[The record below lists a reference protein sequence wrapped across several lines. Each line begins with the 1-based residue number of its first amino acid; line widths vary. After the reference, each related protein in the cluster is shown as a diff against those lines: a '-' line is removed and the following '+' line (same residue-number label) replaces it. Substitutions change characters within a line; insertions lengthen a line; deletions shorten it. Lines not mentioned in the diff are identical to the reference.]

1 MKYFLIRD
9 FTFFSIGGM
18 QVPTPTRYSC
28 LDGCFCALG
37 MSVKNQWNRSMD
49 GLSVAPDRC
58 ERKSLVTP
66 ASMAAVAVVAAV
78 AAADHTDG
86 SVAIAVAGTGALSDC
101 HTDHQIVAY
110 LLPDRNSFV
119 D

>member
-1 MKYFLIRD
+1 
-9 FTFFSIGGM
+9 
-18 QVPTPTRYSC
+18 
-28 LDGCFCALG
+28 
-37 MSVKNQWNRSMD
+37 MD

-66 ASMAAVAVVAAV
+66 ASIAAAAAAAAVVVV
-78 AAADHTDG
+78 ADHTDG
-86 SVAIAVAGTGALSDC
+86 SVAIAGVGSGALSDC

>member
-9 FTFFSIGGM
+9 FTFFSTGGI
-18 QVPTPTRYSC
+18 QVPTPTRYSF
-28 LDGCFCALG
+28 LDVCFCALG
-37 MSVKNQWNRSMD
+37 MPLKNQWNRSMD

-58 ERKSLVTP
+58 ERKSLLTP
-66 ASMAAVAVVAAV
+66 ASIVVVAV

-86 SVAIAVAGTGALSDC
+86 SVAIAGVGSGALSDC
-101 HTDHQIVAY
+101 YTDHQIVAY
-110 LLPDRNSFV
+110 PPPDRNSFV